1 MRKCPCTEHCE
12 KRSASCH
19 GTCEEYILYERE
31 KHASYAVQ
39 AVFRDYCC
47 SEKKEKQILKSKK
60 QKR

>member
-39 AVFRDYCC
+39 AIFRDYCC
-47 SEKKEKQILKSKK
+47 SEKKRS
-60 QKR
+60 RF